1 VRLSKVIVLLMETYS
16 CWLRR
21 ICCA

>member
-1 VRLSKVIVLLMETYS
+1 MRLSKVIVSLLEQYS
-16 CWLRR
+16 CCLRR